1 MSETLS
7 DAWGVHEIGFL
18 PSKGTCIL
26 NEIMNLTV
34 GKSSNLMERKLVV
47 ELDSRFN
54 F

>member
-34 GKSSNLMERKLVV
+34 GKSSK
-47 ELDSRFN
+47 FN
-54 F
+54 GEEISCRTGQQI